1 MISSSGKRS
10 LAGMR
15 GRVLFLLIL
24 ALRQNCFSLFVS
36 NLFEETSKVELEA
49 MFCKAGK
56 FVDSFIPVDRTT
68 GMKRGF
74 GFVRFKFE
82 PEAMQVINL
91 AIGRSCGGRVL
102 CAQFANREQKQRSYV
117 TIRGK
122 GCRNAWFQPLKKSFA

>member
-1 MISSSGKRS
+1 
-10 LAGMR
+10 
-15 GRVLFLLIL
+15 
-24 ALRQNCFSLFVS
+24 
-36 NLFEETSKVELEA
+36 

-68 GMKRGF
+68 GRKKGF

-91 AIGRSCGGRVL
+91 AIGRSCGGRML

-122 GCRNAWFQPLKKSFA
+122 GCRGFNHSRNLLLNARDG